1 MIETYELFPG
11 ITLRCYGDSR
21 FKQGALSIQIIRS
34 QRREEA
40 AMNALIPTVLLR
52 GCKSCPDLRSITNK
66 LDELYGASVGTMVRR
81 VGDYQATGLHCAFLE
96 DRFAMTGDRILEP
109 MIRFL
114 GELLLEPCME
124 DGGFDTTFVAG
135 EKKNLIATIESELN
149 DKRAYAMGKL
159 LRTMCRADSFGV
171 PRLGDKEHVA
181 EIDAKT
187 LYAHYRKILKES
199 PIQLFYVGA
208 TPGETVAALL
218 KDVLSG
224 IRRSYVAVG
233 PQTPFCDAGVSAQ
246 EEQMDAA
253 QSVLCMGFAT
263 DITSDK
269 ESFAAMQVMNTIFG
283 AGMTSKL
290 FQQVREKRSLCY
302 AIGSGYYGSK
312 GIVTVSA
319 GIDREKEAEVRE
331 QVLVQLEACRRGEIT
346 AQELGAAKEALLS
359 SLRGVHDSPASI
371 ESYYSTHYLSGAFR
385 SPEVYMAE
393 IEAVTVADVVAAAS
407 TVREHT
413 TYFLKG
419 VQS

>member
-21 FKQGALSIQIIRS
+21 FKQGALSVQIIRL

-40 AMNALIPTVLLR
+40 AMNALFPTVLLR
-52 GCKSCPDLRSITNK
+52 GCESCPDLRAITNK

-114 GELLLEPCME
+114 GQLLLKPCME
-124 DGGFDTTFVAG
+124 EGGFDKAFVAG

-159 LRTMCRADSFGV
+159 LRTMCRGDSFGV
-171 PRLGDKEHVA
+171 PRLGDKEKVA
-181 EIDAKT
+181 EIHART
-187 LYAHYRKILKES
+187 LYAHYQKILKES
-199 PIQLFYVGA
+199 PMELFYVGSTA
-208 TPGETVAALL
+208 GSTVAALL
-218 KDVLSG
+218 KEMLSG
-224 IRRSYVAVG
+224 IERSYVAVP
-233 PQTPFCDAGVSAQ
+233 PQTSFHDDGCSDAV
-246 EEQMDAA
+246 EQMDAA
-253 QSVLCMGFAT
+253 QSVLCMGFVT
-263 DITSDK
+263 SITSK
-269 ESFAAMQVMNTIFG
+269 NENFAAMQVLNTIFG

-312 GIVTVSA
+312 GIITVSA
-319 GIDREKEAEVRE
+319 GIDREKEAEVRA
-331 QVLVQLEACRRGEIT
+331 QVLEQLDACRRGEIT

-359 SLRGVHDSPASI
+359 SLRGIHDSPSAI
-371 ESYYSTHYLSGAFR
+371 ESYYATHYLSGAFR
-385 SPEVYMAE
+385 APGQYMAE
-393 IEAVTVADVVAAAS
+393 IEAVTVEDVVAAAN
-407 TVREHT
+407 TVRPHT

-419 VQS
+419 VQA

>member
-21 FKQGALSIQIIRS
+21 FKQGALSVQIIRL

-40 AMNALIPTVLLR
+40 AMNALFPTVLLR
-52 GCKSCPDLRSITNK
+52 GCESCPDLRAITNK

-114 GELLLEPCME
+114 GQLLLKPCME
-124 DGGFDTTFVAG
+124 EGGFDKAFVAG

-159 LRTMCRADSFGV
+159 LRTMCRGDSFGV
-171 PRLGDKEHVA
+171 PRLGDKEKVA
-181 EIDAKT
+181 EIDART
-187 LYAHYRKILKES
+187 LYAHYQKILKES
-199 PIQLFYVGA
+199 PMELFYVGSTA
-208 TPGETVAALL
+208 GSTVAALL
-218 KDVLSG
+218 KEMLSG
-224 IRRSYVAVG
+224 IERAYVAVP
-233 PQTPFCDAGVSAQ
+233 PQTSFHDGGCSDAV
-246 EEQMDAA
+246 EQMDAA
-253 QSVLCMGFAT
+253 QSVLCMGFVT
-263 DITSDK
+263 SITSK
-269 ESFAAMQVMNTIFG
+269 NENFAAMQVLNTIFG

-312 GIVTVSA
+312 GIITVSA

-331 QVLVQLEACRRGEIT
+331 QVLEQLDACRRGEIT

-359 SLRGVHDSPASI
+359 SLRGIHDAPSAI
-371 ESYYSTHYLSGAFR
+371 ESYYATHYLSGAFR
-385 SPEVYMAE
+385 APGQYMAE
-393 IEAVTVADVVAAAS
+393 IEAVTVEDVVAAAN
-407 TVREHT
+407 TVSPHT

-419 VQS
+419 VQA

>member
-21 FKQGALSIQIIRS
+21 FKQGALSVQIIRL

-52 GCKSCPDLRSITNK
+52 GCESCPDLRAITNK

-114 GELLLEPCME
+114 GQLLLKPCME
-124 DGGFDTTFVAG
+124 EGGFDKAFVAG

-159 LRTMCRADSFGV
+159 LRTMCRGDSFGV
-171 PRLGDKEHVA
+171 PRLGDKEKVA
-181 EIDAKT
+181 EIDART
-187 LYAHYRKILKES
+187 LYAHYQRILKES
-199 PIQLFYVGA
+199 PMELFYVGSTA
-208 TPGETVAALL
+208 GSTVAALL
-218 KDVLSG
+218 KEMLSG
-224 IRRSYVAVG
+224 IERSYVAVP
-233 PQTPFCDAGVSAQ
+233 PQTSFHDDGCSDAV
-246 EEQMDAA
+246 EQMDAA
-253 QSVLCMGFAT
+253 QSVLCMGFVT
-263 DITSDK
+263 SITSK
-269 ESFAAMQVMNTIFG
+269 NENFAAMQVLNTIFG

-312 GIVTVSA
+312 GIITVSA
-319 GIDREKEAEVRE
+319 GIDREKEAEVRA
-331 QVLVQLEACRRGEIT
+331 QVLEQLDACRRGEIT

-359 SLRGVHDSPASI
+359 SLRGIHDSPSAI
-371 ESYYSTHYLSGAFR
+371 ESYYATHYLSGAFR
-385 SPEVYMAE
+385 APGQYMAE
-393 IEAVTVADVVAAAS
+393 IEAVTVEDVVAAAN
-407 TVREHT
+407 TVRPHT

-419 VQS
+419 VQA

>member
-21 FKQGALSIQIIRS
+21 FKQGALSVQIIRL

-52 GCKSCPDLRSITNK
+52 GCESCPDLRAITNK

-114 GELLLEPCME
+114 GQLLLKPCME
-124 DGGFDTTFVAG
+124 EGGFDKAFVAG

-159 LRTMCRADSFGV
+159 LRTMCRGDSFGV
-171 PRLGDKEHVA
+171 PRLGDKEKVA
-181 EIDAKT
+181 EIDART
-187 LYAHYRKILKES
+187 LYAHYQRILKES
-199 PIQLFYVGA
+199 PMELFYVGSTA
-208 TPGETVAALL
+208 GSAVAALL
-218 KDVLSG
+218 KEMLSG
-224 IRRSYVAVG
+224 IERSYVAVP
-233 PQTPFCDAGVSAQ
+233 PQTSFHDDGCSDAV
-246 EEQMDAA
+246 EQMDAA
-253 QSVLCMGFAT
+253 QSVLCMGFVT
-263 DITSDK
+263 SITSK
-269 ESFAAMQVMNTIFG
+269 NENFAAMQVLNTIFG

-312 GIVTVSA
+312 GIITVSA
-319 GIDREKEAEVRE
+319 GIDREKEAEVRA
-331 QVLVQLEACRRGEIT
+331 QVLEQLDACRRGEIT

-359 SLRGVHDSPASI
+359 SLRGIHDSPSAI
-371 ESYYSTHYLSGAFR
+371 ESYYATHYLSGAFR
-385 SPEVYMAE
+385 APGQYMAE
-393 IEAVTVADVVAAAS
+393 IEAVTVEDVVAAAN
-407 TVREHT
+407 TVRPHT

-419 VQS
+419 VQA